1 MKTGMLFFAALA
13 LVGGKVNA
21 SPITVTSS
29 SVAHVSFADL
39 DLNSREGRA
48 VMERRIHSAAEALCS
63 SEGDRTLNTALANH
77 ACFKAALADGLQQMD
92 KLDQE
97 RIAQR
102 SVSTGAG
109 H

>member
-1 MKTGMLFFAALA
+1 MKTGMVFFAALA
-13 LVGGKVNA
+13 LVSVKANA
-21 SPITVTSS
+21 SPITVTPGPA
-29 SVAHVSFADL
+29 VHVNFSDL

-48 VMERRIHSAAEALCS
+48 VLERRIHSAAETLCS
-63 SEGDRTLNTALANH
+63 TEGDRTLDTAMANH
-77 ACFKAALADGLQQMD
+77 DCFKAALADGLQQMD
-92 KLDQE
+92 RLNQE